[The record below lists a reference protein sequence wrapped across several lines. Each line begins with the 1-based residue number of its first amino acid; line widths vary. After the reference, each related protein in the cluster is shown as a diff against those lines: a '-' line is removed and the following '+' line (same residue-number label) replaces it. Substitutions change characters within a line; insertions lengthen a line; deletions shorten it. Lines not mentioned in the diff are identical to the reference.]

1 MSDQLGKFTIKIKV
15 LESNLEGD
23 RYELSVKMHDK
34 YLVERITMP
43 KTEEP
48 SDTHNPPSAQ

>member
-1 MSDQLGKFTIKIKV
+1 MPDQLGKFTIKIEV
-15 LESNLEGD
+15 IESNLECD

-48 SDTHNPPSAQ
+48 IETHNLPSDR